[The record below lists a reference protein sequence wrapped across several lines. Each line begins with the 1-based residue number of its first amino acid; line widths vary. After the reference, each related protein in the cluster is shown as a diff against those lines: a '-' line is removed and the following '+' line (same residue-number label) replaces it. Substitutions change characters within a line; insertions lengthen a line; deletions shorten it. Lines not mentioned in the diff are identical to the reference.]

1 MNILDIFILCTMVF
15 FLVQGLFRG
24 FLREIA
30 SLAGV
35 VLGILLG
42 SRFQPQATALLK
54 AHLPEFHYLPVVSFV
69 LIFALVLVVSNM
81 IGYTLSL
88 LFKKIFLGWV
98 DRGLGVGLALTKG
111 VILIYL
117 IIVLLTF
124 FIPAKAPLVAHS
136 RLAPWIIVS
145 YQSMIRLIPP
155 ERYEEWK
162 DRIFGEDEK
171 TATPL
176 PEPLKKKHGKERTG
190 QSLP

>member
-1 MNILDIFILCTMVF
+1 MNVLDIFILCTMVF
-15 FLVQGLFRG
+15 FLVRGVFRG

-35 VLGILLG
+35 VLGIFLG

-54 AHLPEFHYLPVVSFV
+54 AHLPDFSYLPVVSFV
-69 LIFALVLVVSNM
+69 LIFALVLIVSNVL
-81 IGYTLSL
+81 GYTLSRL
-88 LFKKIFLGWV
+88 SKKVLLGWL
-98 DRGLGVGLALTKG
+98 DRMFGVGLALAKG

-124 FIPAKAPLVAHS
+124 FLPAKAPLVAHS

-155 ERYEEWK
+155 EQYEEWK
-162 DRIFGEDEK
+162 SRIFGKDEK
-171 TATPL
+171 TATAL
-176 PEPLKKKHGKERTG
+176 PETLKQNDGQERTG

>member
-15 FLVQGLFRG
+15 FLVRGIFRG
-24 FLREIA
+24 FFREIA

-54 AHLPEFHYLPVVSFV
+54 AHVPDSHYLPVVSFV
-69 LIFALVLVVSNM
+69 LIFALVLVAANLL
-81 IGYTLSL
+81 GYALSR
-88 LFKKIFLGWV
+88 LFKKVFLGWV

-111 VILIYL
+111 VILTYL

-124 FIPAKAPLVAHS
+124 FLPAKAPLVAHS

-145 YQSMIRLIPP
+145 YQSMIRLISP
-155 ERYEEWK
+155 ELHEKWK
-162 DRIFGEDEK
+162 SWILGKDEK
-171 TATPL
+171 TATSA
-176 PEPLKKKHGKERTG
+176 PEALNKENGQKRTG
-190 QSLP
+190 QNLP